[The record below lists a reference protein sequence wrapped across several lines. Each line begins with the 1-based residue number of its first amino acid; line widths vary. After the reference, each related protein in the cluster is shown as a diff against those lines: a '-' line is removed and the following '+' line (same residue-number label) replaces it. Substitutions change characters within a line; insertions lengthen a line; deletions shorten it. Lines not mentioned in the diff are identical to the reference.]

1 MMLCRICGEALD
13 IGIESARF
21 ASQFIDEVQLC
32 DDCLARPPKFERA
45 VAYAVY
51 RRELRAMIYLLKYER
66 MSGVARLLGSM
77 LAKAILSLENEAA
90 KDLVVVPVP
99 LWPSKLRQRG
109 YNQSELLAKAA
120 LAELKQLRPE
130 WRLSLE
136 PALLRRRRETRSQY
150 ELNPA
155 TRAWNVKDA
164 FEVDCNEIR
173 MGCEMLL
180 IDDIMT
186 TGATARECSRV
197 LRQAGAS
204 KVWVAT
210 LARAQKLREPEASV
224 AMWDETKMH
233 TAQGYG

>member
-1 MMLCRICGEALD
+1 
-13 IGIESARF
+13 
-21 ASQFIDEVQLC
+21 
-32 DDCLARPPKFERA
+32 
-45 VAYAVY
+45 
-51 RRELRAMIYLLKYER
+51 
-66 MSGVARLLGSM
+66 
-77 LAKAILSLENEAA
+77 
-90 KDLVVVPVP
+90 
-99 LWPSKLRQRG
+99 
-109 YNQSELLAKAA
+109 
-120 LAELKQLRPE
+120 
-130 WRLSLE
+130 
-136 PALLRRRRETRSQY
+136 
-150 ELNPA
+150 
-155 TRAWNVKDA
+155 
-164 FEVDCNEIR
+164 